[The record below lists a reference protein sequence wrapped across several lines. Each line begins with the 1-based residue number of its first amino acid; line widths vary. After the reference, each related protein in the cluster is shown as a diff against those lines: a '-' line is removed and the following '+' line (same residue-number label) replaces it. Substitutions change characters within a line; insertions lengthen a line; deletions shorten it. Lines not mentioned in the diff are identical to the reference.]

1 MTQTLSDLTLPISGM
16 TCASCVSHVEG
27 ALKELPG
34 VSNVAV
40 NLATNKANLSYDP
53 QRVNLTDMWRAVEDV
68 GYAVLT
74 AELTLDVSGMTLRQA
89 QGDACA
95 SCVDHVEGAL
105 KELRGIQDAVV
116 NLGLNTA
123 RVTYIP
129 GVVSI
134 SSMKRAVREVG
145 YEAQERSEGVD
156 ALDRERQARE
166 EEIKRQG
173 RNLIIASTIGLI
185 VMIGTFYEML
195 GPLKVFIP
203 EWLSYKW
210 MIGLLTTPVV
220 FGPGRQF
227 FTNSWRG
234 LKHGVTDMNLL
245 YATGIGAAYG
255 IAVINTLFP
264 KAGFGG
270 EGATFFESAAL
281 LTGFIILGRWLEA
294 LTRGRTSE
302 AIRKLM
308 KLQPKIARVM
318 RNGKEEEIPADEVE
332 INELILVRPG
342 ESIAVDGEVIGGYSA
357 VDESM
362 LTGESLPVEK
372 KTGDAVIG
380 GTLNKI
386 GAFQFKATRVG
397 KETALAQ
404 IIKLVEDAQAS
415 KAPIQKLADWVAG
428 HFILGVHLLAVVV
441 FFFWFFFGYQMFFD
455 PNSSFIL
462 SPYKLGEIGVFGFSL
477 LLSVTVLVI
486 SCPCAVGL
494 ATPSAMMAGTGKGAE
509 FGVLFK
515 GAEVIENT
523 SKLQTIVFDKT
534 GTLTKG
540 EPSVTD
546 VIAGYEW
553 KLEGSRLSTTDIPT
567 ETVLRLAAIAE
578 KNSEHPLGE
587 AIVRGA
593 EDRGLQIVAPDSFNS
608 IPGHG
613 VEAKVEGTEILL
625 GNRKLMKERG
635 VDFLTMIAQAEALE
649 VDGKTVMF
657 VAVDAKPAGLI
668 AVADTLKE
676 YSVEAIKYLHKLGLE
691 VVMITGDNRRT
702 AEAIARQVGIDRVL
716 AEVLPQD
723 KAEEVKKLQAQG
735 KKVAMVGDGVNDAP
749 ALAQAEVGMAIGSG
763 TDVAKETGDIILI
776 KDDIR
781 DVVVALEVAKATMRK
796 VKQNL
801 FWAFF
806 YNTLGIPL
814 GAGLFYAFASV
825 VISPELAGLMMAVSS
840 ISVTLNT
847 LLLKGFKPSVG
858 RGHKPKQDS
867 GNAQLRPATAS
878 VGND

>member
-1 MTQTLSDLTLPISGM
+1 MNETLSELTLPISGM
-16 TCASCVSHVEG
+16 TCASCVSHVEN

-34 VSNVAV
+34 ISKIVV

-53 QRVNLTDMWRAVEDV
+53 QRVKLDDMRRAVTDV
-68 GYAVLT
+68 GYAITT
-74 AELTLDVSGMTLRQA
+74 AELTLDVRGMT
-89 QGDACA
+89 CA
-95 SCVDHVEGAL
+95 SCVGHVEGAL
-105 KELRGIQDAVV
+105 KELRGVQEAVV

-123 RVTYIP
+123 RVVYIP
-129 GVVSI
+129 GVVST
-134 SSMKRAVREVG
+134 STMKRAVREVG
-145 YEAQERSEGVD
+145 YEAQERSEGAD

-166 EEIKRQG
+166 EEIKLQG
-173 RNLIIASTIGLI
+173 RNLLIAGIIGLV

-195 GPLKVFIP
+195 GPLKAFVP
-203 EWLSYKW
+203 EFLSYKW
-210 MIGLLTTPVV
+210 VIGLLTTPIV

-318 RNGKEEEIPADEVE
+318 RSGKEEEIPADEVE
-332 INELILVRPG
+332 LEDLILIRPG
-342 ESIAVDGEVIGGYSA
+342 ESIAVDGEVIEGYSA

-372 KTGDAVIG
+372 KAGDVVIG
-380 GTLNKI
+380 GTINKT
-386 GAFQFKATRVG
+386 GAFKFKATRVG

-404 IIKLVEDAQAS
+404 IIRLVEDAQAS

-428 HFILGVHLLAVVV
+428 HFILGVHLLAVAV
-441 FFFWFFFGYQMFFD
+441 FLFWFFFGYQMFFD
-455 PNSSFIL
+455 PNSSFIM

-494 ATPSAMMAGTGKGAE
+494 ATPSAMMAGAGKGAE

-515 GAEVIENT
+515 GAEAIENT
-523 SKLQTIVFDKT
+523 SKIQTIVFDKT

-546 VIAGYEW
+546 VVTSYEW
-553 KLEGSRLSTTDIPT
+553 KLEESHVSVARLQT

-593 EDRGLQIVAPDSFNS
+593 EGRGLQLVEPETFNS

-613 VEAKVEGTEILL
+613 VEAKAEGFDILL

-635 VDFLTMIAQAEALE
+635 ADFSKLISQAETLE
-649 VDGKTVMF
+649 ADGKTVMF
-657 VAVDAKPAGLI
+657 LALNGQAAGLI

-676 YSVEAIKYLHKLGLE
+676 HSIEAVQHLHKLGLD
-691 VVMITGDNRRT
+691 VAMITGDNRRT
-702 AEAIARQVGIDRVL
+702 AEAIARKVGIDRVL

-806 YNTLGIPL
+806 YNVLGIPL
-814 GAGLFYAFASV
+814 GAGLFYSLASV
-825 VISPELAGLMMAVSS
+825 IISPELAGLMMAVSS
-840 ISVTLNT
+840 VSVTLNT
-847 LLLKGFKPSVG
+847 LLLKGFKPSIG
-858 RGHKPKQDS
+858 RDGNLGQGS
-867 GNAQLRPATAS
+867 GRPQLRPAS
-878 VGND
+878 VSLGDD